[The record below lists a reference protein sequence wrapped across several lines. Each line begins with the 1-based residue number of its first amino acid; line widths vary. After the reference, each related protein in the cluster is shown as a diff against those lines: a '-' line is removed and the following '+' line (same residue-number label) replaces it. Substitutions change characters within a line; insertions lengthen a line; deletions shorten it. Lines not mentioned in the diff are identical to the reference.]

1 MFEILDFF
9 NYSFFNRALIL
20 SILAG
25 LSCGI
30 IGVWILLLN
39 IPFIGVTIAHCAFA
53 GAIIGLFI
61 GVNPIFLGFVCCILA
76 AFIINPISIKTRT
89 NSNVSIGLLF
99 SFSIATAFIFA
110 ALFKEHLTDIFSFF
124 WGNLLISSSND
135 VILNIIITIIL
146 IIFTL
151 LFNKGILALFFN
163 REISRAC
170 GIPEGFIFTLMM
182 ILICS
187 TISLNLKSIGGLL
200 IYSLISIPAATAY
213 QLTYNLKTMYI
224 LSSLFAISACILGL
238 FFSTFVSLPA
248 GSTIIIFSCLI
259 FILSLFFSKK
269 KNYKK

>member
-39 IPFIGVTIAHCAFA
+39 IPFVGVTIAHCAFA

-61 GVNPIFLGFVCCILA
+61 GVNPILLGFIFCILA
-76 AFIINPISIKTRT
+76 SFIINPISKKTKT
-89 NSNVSIGLLF
+89 NNNISISLLF
-99 SFSIATAFIFA
+99 SFSTAIAFIFA

-124 WGNLLISSSND
+124 WGNLLISSLND
-135 VILNIIITIIL
+135 VVLNIITTSIL
-146 IIFTL
+146 IIFTI
-151 LFNKGILALFFN
+151 LFHKGILALFFS

-182 ILICS
+182 ILVCS

-200 IYSLISIPAATAY
+200 IYSLISLPATTAY

-224 LSSLFAISACILGL
+224 LSCLFGISACVLGL
-238 FFSTFVSLPA
+238 FFSTLISLPVGA
-248 GSTIIIFSCLI
+248 TIILISCLI
-259 FILSLFFSKK
+259 FSLSLLFSKK

>member
-25 LSCGI
+25 VSCGI
-30 IGVWILLLN
+30 TGVWILLLN

-53 GAIIGLFI
+53 GAIIGLFAGI
-61 GVNPIFLGFVCCILA
+61 NPILLGFICSVLA
-76 AFIINPISIKTRT
+76 AFIINPISKTTRT
-89 NSNVSIGLLF
+89 NNNVSISLLF

-124 WGNLLISSSND
+124 WGNLLISSLND
-135 VILNIIITIIL
+135 VIFNIIITTLL

-151 LFNKGILALFFN
+151 IFHKGILALFFN

-170 GIPEGFIFTLMM
+170 GIPENIIFTLMM

-187 TISLNLKSIGGLL
+187 TISLNLKSVGGLL
-200 IYSLISIPAATAY
+200 IYSLISLPAATAY
-213 QLTYNLKTMYI
+213 QLTYNLKTMYF
-224 LSSLFAISACILGL
+224 LSCLFAISACVSGL
-238 FFSTFVSLPA
+238 FFSTLVSLPVGA
-248 GSTIIIFSCLI
+248 TIILFSCLL
-259 FILSLFFSKK
+259 FILSLLFSKN

>member
-1 MFEILDFF
+1 MFELLDFF
-9 NYSFFNRALIL
+9 YYSFFNRALIL

-39 IPFIGVTIAHCAFA
+39 IPFVGVTIAHCAFA

-61 GVNPIFLGFVCCILA
+61 GINPIFLGFVFCICA
-76 AFIINPISIKTRT
+76 AFIINPISKKAKTS
-89 NSNVSIGLLF
+89 NNVSISLLF
-99 SFSIATAFIFA
+99 SFSIAIAFIFA

-124 WGNLLISSSND
+124 WGNLLISSLND
-135 VILNIIITIIL
+135 VILNIIITTIL

-151 LFNKGILALFFN
+151 LFHKGILALFFN

-170 GIPEGFIFTLMM
+170 GIPEGLIFTFMM

-187 TISLNLKSIGGLL
+187 TISLNLKSVGGLL
-200 IYSLISIPAATAY
+200 IYSLISLPAATAY

-224 LSSLFAISACILGL
+224 LSILFAITACILGL
-238 FFSTFVSLPA
+238 LF
-248 GSTIIIFSCLI
+248 STIISLPVGATIILISCLI
-259 FILSLFFSKK
+259 FFISLFFSKK
-269 KNYKK
+269 KKL